1 MFSSLMKLQWLIQF
15 GKLFLSNIFNLIYIL
30 ILIINKNIALKQK
43 MLMVYDLLKCSC
55 SDISARCIKMIYF
68 RFEYNNE
75 GHFAL
80 VSLLSKQGEYDYV
93 NIYTVLVK
101 QIIVTTVLSK
111 NKLLLR

>member
-1 MFSSLMKLQWLIQF
+1 
-15 GKLFLSNIFNLIYIL
+15 
-30 ILIINKNIALKQK
+30 
-43 MLMVYDLLKCSC
+43 
-55 SDISARCIKMIYF
+55 MIYF